1 MDNICEMESKTT
13 PNHSH
18 DKYYFCKKCRKIL
31 CNHCYSYH
39 LEHKNFSFSFDDFK
53 SIVEKLKDNIS
64 MKINQET
71 DVSEKINIFEDKINN
86 PYPGKEI
93 NEMKKCINLAFNKV
107 KMYSNNDENKNNFL
121 NSLLNIIDAL
131 NTIEKSDKQSFL
143 IFVDNEIEFAKIYK
157 SFSENNPINQF
168 EKFFADCAF
177 FYDEFK
183 KKINDEYHKFEFNF
197 NKNSYNNINYENN
210 NLLNVKVEKYENKK
224 RDNLVKNE
232 NKNKKNFKNSFYKS
246 DLDMDYCNYIKNENN
261 YKIIDNVYP
270 KINNKK
276 TKIIEDD
283 LIENNNFI
291 QEPFLNLNEKNIYNN
306 NKNLNSKIENDE
318 KISIIKKQK
327 IDEEKVNEIP
337 KNIEISKKLKE
348 KEKEISNENSIL
360 NQPKEKRKD
369 FINEKQIS
377 NESKNK
383 EKEIQNENS
392 ILNQP
397 KNKEKEIKNEKQ
409 ILNELKDKE
418 KEIQNENS
426 ILDQPKNKEKEI
438 INENSIS
445 NESKDKEKEEQIK
458 VKEKSK
464 EILNQNKILNQIQE
478 NHNSKINDKNKN
490 EKNQKKLED
499 YIDKKKNIAQENEL
513 SNSKKQ
519 NENNII
525 FSFIYKNED
534 NHNFIF
540 LFNIEKKEITIYQV
554 YQQNNNIKFPF
565 IRSKGININNSYYIT
580 GGYEKPNEQ
589 SNICFKLTYKDDKVT
604 IKEDS
609 KMNLKRASHNLIYI
623 PSKNRII
630 VSSGENIKE
639 SEYLDLNNNNR
650 KWVKFSKLNE
660 YRANA
665 SMFCINER
673 FIYCVGGYNFYN
685 DCVSQGYEVLDL
697 NDKNL
702 FWKFY
707 YISDLLN
714 ICLMGVV
721 NIDDKNIILV
731 GGLDNNNDY
740 LDNVYHIILDD
751 NKNKISSVNER
762 RNIIDHKIMFYN
774 SQNFISINNKFIGF
788 DCFAKY
794 IEYNNDEKIFKY
806 DTIKF
811 LNNI

>member
-143 IFVDNEIEFAKIYK
+143 IFVDNEIEFEKIYK

-210 NLLNVKVEKYENKK
+210 NLLNVKVEKFENKK

-232 NKNKKNFKNSFYKS
+232 NQNKKNFKNSFYKS

-348 KEKEISNENSIL
+348 KE
-360 NQPKEKRKD
+360 
-369 FINEKQIS
+369 
-377 NESKNK
+377 
-383 EKEIQNENS
+383 IQNENS
-392 ILNQP
+392 ILN
-397 KNKEKEIKNEKQ
+397 
-409 ILNELKDKE
+409 
-418 KEIQNENS
+418 
-426 ILDQPKNKEKEI
+426 QPKNKEKEI

-554 YQQNNNIKFPF
+554 YQPNNNIKFPF